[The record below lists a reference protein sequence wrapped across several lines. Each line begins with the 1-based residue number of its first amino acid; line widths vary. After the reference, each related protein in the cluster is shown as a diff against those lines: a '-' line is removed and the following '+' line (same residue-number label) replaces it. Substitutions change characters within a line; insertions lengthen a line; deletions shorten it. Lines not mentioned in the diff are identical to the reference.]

1 MAKFVFKLEAVL
13 KQRKWQE
20 QECQREL
27 AVKHRALAEL
37 EGTLKRLNEQVQSS
51 NEDVRR
57 NRLVGALD
65 MSFLAA
71 HRRFLAA
78 MQRQA
83 IEVIQR
89 MALAL
94 NQVVEAQGLLA
105 EASKR
110 RKVIEKLRENHHA
123 RWRKEQERKQLIEQ
137 DEVGMQIAYADLTGS
152 AAELGERA
160 R

>member
-27 AVKHRALAEL
+27 DVKQRALAEL

-89 MALAL
+89 MALAQK
-94 NQVVEAQGLLA
+94 QVVEAQGLLA

-123 RWRKEQERKQLIEQ
+123 RWRKEQARRQLIEQ
-137 DEVGMQIAYADLTGS
+137 DEIGMQIAYADLTGS

>member
-27 AVKHRALAEL
+27 AVKQRALAEL
-37 EGTLKRLNEQVQSS
+37 ESALKVLNAQVQSS
-51 NEDVRR
+51 NDDVRL
-57 NRLVGALD
+57 NRLIGALD
-65 MSFLAA
+65 MNFLAA
-71 HRRFLAA
+71 HRRFLAG

-83 IEVIQR
+83 MEIIQR
-89 MALAL
+89 MALAQK
-94 NQVVEAQGLLA
+94 QVVEAQGLLA

-110 RKVIEKLRENHHA
+110 RKVIEKLRENHLA
-123 RWRKEQERKQLIEQ
+123 RWRKAQSRKQLIEQ
-137 DEVGMQIAYADLTGS
+137 DEIGMQIAYANLTGS